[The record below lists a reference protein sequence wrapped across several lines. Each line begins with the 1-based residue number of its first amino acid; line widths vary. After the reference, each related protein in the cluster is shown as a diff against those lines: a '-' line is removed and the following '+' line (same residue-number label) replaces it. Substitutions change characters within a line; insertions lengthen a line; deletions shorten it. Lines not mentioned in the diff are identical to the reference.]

1 MPDKILVVD
10 DEQEIADLV
19 TLYLQ
24 NDGYEVY
31 TCYDAHSALAY
42 VDKLQLQ
49 LAILDVMLPD
59 MSGFALCQQIR
70 QTHMFPIIMLTAKGE
85 DLDKITGLTLGAD
98 DYMTKPFN
106 PLELVARVKTQLQSR
121 RAAGCAPVLR
131 LCWADHLPRQ
141 PQMHPLRRRAGADAH
156 RI

>member
-31 TCYDAHSALAY
+31 TCYDARSALGCVA
-42 VDKLQLQ
+42 KTQLQ

-59 MSGFALCQQIR
+59 LSGFALCQQIR
-70 QTHMFPIIMLTAKGE
+70 
-85 DLDKITGLTLGAD
+85 
-98 DYMTKPFN
+98 
-106 PLELVARVKTQLQSR
+106 
-121 RAAGCAPVLR
+121 
-131 LCWADHLPRQ
+131 
-141 PQMHPLRRRAGADAH
+141 
-156 RI
+156 